1 MQKKRVLIV
10 EDDPS
15 VELLLR
21 EGLTDS
27 DCGCEVAS
35 VNSGEAALVQ
45 LETARWD
52 LIITDNRMPGM
63 SGLELL
69 QAVRARVPGMLAILI
84 TAHGSDEVAQE
95 AKRLAVYRYLTKPF
109 PLADLLRVIRD
120 AFALERGGESEPGRD
135 NGRGASVALKVTLG
149 GDGGVGKSTLIR
161 RLCTGSFN
169 AERRMTIGVDFHLYD
184 VAHSD
189 TQTRLVVWDV
199 SGQDHFAFTRR
210 AFYRGSKAIGLVYAV
225 NDRATFERMKQW
237 QREIREILPTTPI
250 ILAGNKTDLEIQV
263 ASDEGYALA
272 REWNV
277 PFFETSCATG
287 DGVHDFFAALAQ
299 VAERNRRNK

>member
-1 MQKKRVLIV
+1 MQTKRVLIV

-15 VELLLR
+15 VEMLLR
-21 EGLTDS
+21 EGLS
-27 DCGCEVAS
+27 EAAREYQVES
-35 VNSGEAALVQ
+35 VSSGEAALKQ
-45 LETARWD
+45 LESARWD
-52 LIITDNRMPGM
+52 LIVTDNRMPGM

-95 AKRLAVYRYLTKPF
+95 AKRLQVYRYLTKPF
-109 PLADLLRVIRD
+109 PLADLLRVIHA
-120 AFALERGGESEPGRD
+120 AFALERGESEPSRE
-135 NGRGASVALKVTLG
+135 NGRGANVALKVTLG

-184 VAHSD
+184 VAYSD

-225 NDRATFERMKQW
+225 NDRATFERMTQW
-237 QREIREILPTTPI
+237 QREIREILPTTPLV
-250 ILAGNKTDLEIQV
+250 LAANKTDLEDQV
-263 ASDEGYALA
+263 TREEGRALA

-287 DGVHDFFAALAQ
+287 EGVHDFFAALAQ
-299 VAERNRRNK
+299 AAERNRRNK